1 MLRRDGPTGVQFP
14 LAVYRRLALEQ
25 LITTIVLTL
34 FGIGMYLF
42 GRFHGHDYTKF
53 LLRRNRELA
62 EENERLK
69 ADDWQVFDVE
79 D

>member
-1 MLRRDGPTGVQFP
+1 MEPHQIIAWIVFVGLIGF
-14 LAVYRRLALEQ
+14 ALGW
-25 LITTIVLTL
+25 I
-34 FGIGMYLF
+34 FGSNWK
-42 GRFHGHDYTKF
+42 HDFTQF

>member
-1 MLRRDGPTGVQFP
+1 MEPYEI
-14 LAVYRRLALEQ
+14 AIW
-25 LITTIVLTL
+25 LIVVGFLGL
-34 FGIGMYLF
+34 MYGYFF
-42 GRFHGHDYTKF
+42 GRDTGKDFTQF
-53 LLRRNRELA
+53 VLRRNRELA